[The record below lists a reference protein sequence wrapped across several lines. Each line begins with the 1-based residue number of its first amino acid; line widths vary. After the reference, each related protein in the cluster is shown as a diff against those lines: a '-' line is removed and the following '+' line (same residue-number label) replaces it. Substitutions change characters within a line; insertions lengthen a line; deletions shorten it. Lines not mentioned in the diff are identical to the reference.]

1 MTAETHPIEKEQVMA
16 YLDGELSS
24 GDAKIVASHLE
35 HCAECRALAAD
46 FRALS
51 LQMLDWKVEPAPAA
65 LEKGI
70 RVSMK
75 NFEAP
80 SQEKKNTSPAR
91 FPWRLRRLVF
101 NRWLWAGALAAA
113 CLAIGIALSV
123 QRMRPSAEVAQFAR
137 LEATEHAT
145 TPLSQNPS
153 VEIPDAKQSEQ
164 PASPLIARTAALT
177 ISVQN
182 FQAARSSVDQI
193 VRARDGYV
201 GELKITS
208 PKDGPQS
215 LETTLRIPAAEFDAA
230 LASLRALGRVD
241 EEQQGGE
248 EVTAQVVDLDAR
260 LKNARETEERL
271 AEVLRTRTG
280 KIGDV
285 LEVEKEMARVREEIE
300 QMEGEQKELNT
311 RVAFASVN
319 LNLTEEYQPQLNG
332 GRSMVLLQ
340 MRNALVDGY
349 RSAAD
354 SFVSVLV
361 FLLSVGPSLL
371 IWGLLLFWP
380 ARWAWRRWKEQHPRI
395 AKEA

>member
-1 MTAETHPIEKEQVMA
+1 M
-16 YLDGELSS
+16 
-24 GDAKIVASHLE
+24 
-35 HCAECRALAAD
+35 
-46 FRALS
+46 
-51 LQMLDWKVEPAPAA
+51 
-65 LEKGI
+65 
-70 RVSMK
+70 
-75 NFEAP
+75 
-80 SQEKKNTSPAR
+80 
-91 FPWRLRRLVF
+91 
-101 NRWLWAGALAAA
+101 
-113 CLAIGIALSV
+113 
-123 QRMRPSAEVAQFAR
+123 
-137 LEATEHAT
+137 
-145 TPLSQNPS
+145 
-153 VEIPDAKQSEQ
+153 
-164 PASPLIARTAALT
+164 
-177 ISVQN
+177 QN

-193 VRARDGYV
+193 VRARDGSR
-201 GELKITS
+201 GRTENHQPEGRAS
-208 PKDGPQS
+208 S

-260 LKNARETEERL
+260 LKNAPRNGGAPGRSAAHTHRQD
-271 AEVLRTRTG
+271 RRRPRSRKRDG
-280 KIGDV
+280 
-285 LEVEKEMARVREEIE
+285 ARFREEIE

-311 RVAFASVN
+311 RVSFASVN